1 MGTPAGG
8 RPLQAESV
16 ANRHA
21 LATMTTIPRSGIAV
35 SMITRPGKGH
45 AGSSAAKSRPPVEDA
60 GPRSRQPRHGLV
72 ARALFLFTPL
82 PLPPVF
88 AGMDAR
94 LAVVPLVFSVVC
106 AAAPQRW
113 GDEDASRPDA
123 APSSDASPASDVRDA
138 AFTTDAALTLTPGC
152 SPATLAGCSYLPEPR
167 LTEMPLMT
175 AEVSYADESGA
186 VRTIE
191 IGLHRPEGA
200 PLPAPVVIWSHGGSD
215 GVARAAGV
223 GAEWAR
229 VFTAA
234 GYLVVAIAHRGR
246 DDASRAGL
254 CRALGLDAAGC
265 ATFVHLSG
273 DRPHDVRAVLDWID
287 EQAAP
292 GGALAG
298 AVDRAR
304 VAHAGHSAGA
314 GGVMTVAGAS
324 RDFAGQLRVLSD
336 PRPLA
341 FIACSP
347 QGPGGNGFVDD
358 SFDAIARPTLVLTGA
373 GDDTNGSLGENRRV
387 LFSRLAPGE
396 KYLGWIADDG
406 ARHNT
411 FNFDTDACLQYAAQQ
426 GLDPERCQAFL
437 PWLASAALA
446 FLDAEV
452 RGHGAGDA
460 PARARALA
468 YLASDDLVVL
478 SSGTMEW
485 SRR

>member
-1 MGTPAGG
+1 
-8 RPLQAESV
+8 
-16 ANRHA
+16 
-21 LATMTTIPRSGIAV
+21 
-35 SMITRPGKGH
+35 
-45 AGSSAAKSRPPVEDA
+45 
-60 GPRSRQPRHGLV
+60 
-72 ARALFLFTPL
+72 
-82 PLPPVF
+82 
-88 AGMDAR
+88 MDAR
-94 LAVVPLVFSVVC
+94 LAVVPLVFSAAC
-106 AAAPQRW
+106 AATPQRW

-123 APSSDASPASDVRDA
+123 AASSDAGAASDARDA
-138 AFTTDAALTLTPGC
+138 AFTMDAAAALTPGC
-152 SPATLAGCSYLPEPR
+152 SPATPDGCSYLPEPR
-167 LTEMPLMT
+167 LTEMPLVT

-200 PLPAPVVIWSHGGSD
+200 PVPMPVVIWSHGGSD

-223 GAEWAR
+223 AAEWAR

-246 DDASRAGL
+246 DEVSRAGL
-254 CRALGLDAAGC
+254 CRVLGFDAASC
-265 ATFVHLSG
+265 ATFKHLSW

-298 AVDRAR
+298 TVDRAR

-314 GGVMTVAGAS
+314 GGVMMVAGAS
-324 RDFAGQLRVLSD
+324 RDFAGDLRVLAD

-347 QGPGGNGFVDD
+347 QGPGGDGFVDE
-358 SFDAIARPTLVLTGA
+358 SFDAVVRPTLVLSGT
-373 GDDTNGSLGENRRV
+373 GDDTGGSLGENRRL

-396 KYLGWIADDG
+396 KYLGWIADDS

-411 FNFDTDACLQYAAQQ
+411 FNFNTDACLQYTAQQ
-426 GLDPERCQAFL
+426 GLDPARCQAFL

-468 YLASDDLVVL
+468 YLASDDLAVL